1 MARITLTLSD
11 SEFLALRGL
20 AEKEIRHPRDQAAL
34 LIRHELERLGMLPTP
49 ARAANVGEERKGTVN
64 KYGNQENH
72 TTTNG

>member
-1 MARITLTLSD
+1 MARITIRLETFERD
-11 SEFLALRGL
+11 SLFQLADH
-20 AEKEIRHPRDQAAL
+20 EKRDPRQQAAL

-49 ARAANVGEERKGTVN
+49 ARAANVGEERNGTVN